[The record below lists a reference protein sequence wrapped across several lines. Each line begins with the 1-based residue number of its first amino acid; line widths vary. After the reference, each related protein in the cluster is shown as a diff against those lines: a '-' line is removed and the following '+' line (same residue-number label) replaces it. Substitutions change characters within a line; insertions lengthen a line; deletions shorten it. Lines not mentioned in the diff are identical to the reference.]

1 MNIIY
6 AIESRLWIVFT
17 ICYSYQIF
25 YMVYMLLFK
34 RSLSERFIN
43 RDPVM
48 HKIAVVISA
57 RNESAVIGQ
66 LIESIHAQTYPAEL
80 IRIYVCADNCTDD
93 TAEVARAAGA
103 TVFERQNRNLVGKG
117 YALDYMFKKILSSDD
132 DSDAFIVF
140 DADNLID
147 REYITEMNKTFG
159 LGFEAITSYRNSK
172 NYGTNWISAGYSLWF
187 LREAKYLNN
196 ARLELNTSCAISG
209 TGFLLSRK
217 LVEENGGWKHHLLTE
232 DVEFSVDS
240 VIQGKKIG
248 YCSTA
253 MLYDEQPITFRQSWR
268 QRMRWSRGYLQV
280 LRRYG
285 LKLCG
290 GMFKGSFSCYD
301 MSMNILPAFVF
312 SVLSCVTNVTLI
324 TMQLFEGANG
334 AALLSLLQMLSSMYL
349 TLFLIGAITTATQWK
364 KIHTAAWKKILY
376 AFTFPVF
383 MFTYVPI
390 SIAAIFTKVQ
400 WKPIQHSITAK
411 QVAADLIHR

>member
-172 NYGTNWISAGYSLWF
+172 NYGTCLLY
-187 LREAKYLNN
+187 
-196 ARLELNTSCAISG
+196 TSPSP
-209 TGFLLSRK
+209 R
-217 LVEENGGWKHHLLTE
+217 
-232 DVEFSVDS
+232 D
-240 VIQGKKIG
+240 
-248 YCSTA
+248 
-253 MLYDEQPITFRQSWR
+253 
-268 QRMRWSRGYLQV
+268 
-280 LRRYG
+280 
-285 LKLCG
+285 
-290 GMFKGSFSCYD
+290 
-301 MSMNILPAFVF
+301 
-312 SVLSCVTNVTLI
+312 
-324 TMQLFEGANG
+324 
-334 AALLSLLQMLSSMYL
+334 
-349 TLFLIGAITTATQWK
+349 
-364 KIHTAAWKKILY
+364 
-376 AFTFPVF
+376 
-383 MFTYVPI
+383 
-390 SIAAIFTKVQ
+390 
-400 WKPIQHSITAK
+400 
-411 QVAADLIHR
+411 